1 MALPSSGQMTMTA
14 VATEFNNIGTNIS
27 LSFLGTKLTDSIP
40 AGNPVN
46 LATSFYGQSA
56 VTLTAFSVNTNSG
69 TSYADSPAGAGQACE
84 NMSEGGGTPATYYHD
99 GSGTLPTGGDMV
111 YTNIA
116 GTTTPDDGLYG
127 AVSGRATLTF
137 STENGES
144 SLMGPC

>member
-1 MALPSSGQMTMTA
+1 MALPASGPISMSQ
-14 VATEFNNIGTNIS
+14 VAAEFDSEVGANMS
-27 LSFLGTKLTDSIP
+27 LSASAANLSTPVASNIFL
-40 AGNPVN
+40 A
-46 LATSFYGQSA
+46 ASFYGQSA

-69 TSYADSPAGAGQACE
+69 TSYASTPAGAGQACE

-111 YTNIA
+111 YINIA

-137 STENGES
+137 TTENGES
-144 SLMGPC
+144 SLQSPC

>member
-1 MALPSSGQMTMTA
+1 MALPASGPISMSQ
-14 VATEFNNIGTNIS
+14 VAAEFDSEVGANMS
-27 LSFLGTKLTDSIP
+27 LSASAANLSTPVASNIFL
-40 AGNPVN
+40 A
-46 LATSFYGQSA
+46 ASFYGQSA

-69 TSYADSPAGAGQACE
+69 ESYAATPAGAGEACE

-111 YTNIA
+111 YINIA

-137 STENGES
+137 TTENGES
-144 SLMGPC
+144 SLQSPC